1 MDENYRAPAHNRD
14 RILAGLALQI
24 IATVTGIS
32 VERMT
37 ARARLHGPECKA
49 RWMAMYLAHVTYGW
63 PVERVSLAFGFNRS
77 TAAKACR
84 WGEDERD
91 LPLIDILMDLLER
104 FVRDVLDV
112 RAGELKA

>member
-1 MDENYRAPAHNRD
+1 MDDNYRAPAHDRD
-14 RILAGLALQI
+14 RIKAGLALQI
-24 IATVTGIS
+24 IAAVTGIP
-32 VERMT
+32 VERMKG
-37 ARARLHGPECKA
+37 ARLKGRECKA

-63 PVERVSLAFGFNRS
+63 PVERVSLAFGLNRA

-112 RAGELKA
+112 PAAELTV